1 MDKETATMLIV
12 LSFFLGMCFFYVLL
26 SVVAPGAFISTAQ
39 EDTCVYAGF
48 DAAVVDRHRNLLC
61 VNYSDVE
68 PYFVYYQPV
77 IDEALGE
84 DK

>member
-1 MDKETATMLIV
+1 
-12 LSFFLGMCFFYVLL
+12 
-26 SVVAPGAFISTAQ
+26 
-39 EDTCVYAGF
+39 
-48 DAAVVDRHRNLLC
+48 